1 MTLTIPDVENWQPE
15 QLSAA
20 GALAERMSQGL
31 DTAVGKGA
39 DDTKAL
45 ADAKQWSGSAGDA
58 ASARMQTEK
67 IRASAVS
74 AALLELK
81 TAFTTQVQNLTE
93 ARAKVLRLRDD
104 ALNQTPPFD
113 VAPNG
118 TVDAKTRIDYLRS
131 HADKADVEGLVFE
144 EALQAA
150 SRTWELTNAL
160 KTANDV
166 ANQAK
171 TQVEGAVGKL
181 DAAFAGLGEPGSGV
195 PTVPT
200 TPAAT
205 APVAASGTPVAAP
218 SSHQSS
224 QLTSGHHNSGTP
236 GNHNSGTPGNHN
248 SGTPGI
254 SSDTPYHGG
263 PSSSAPTGPMPT
275 GEVAQWIA
283 EAKQKLI
290 AMGYDPAEIDERAIA
305 LIIEHE
311 SAGNPYAENRW
322 DSNWVAG
329 HPSKGLMQ
337 TIDST
342 FDAYKAPGHDDI
354 WNPVDNIIAG
364 VRYSIDRY
372 GSLGNVPGVAAVNSG
387 GAYQGY

>member
-15 QLSAA
+15 QLTAA

-45 ADAKQWSGSAGDA
+45 ADAKQWSGAAGDA
-58 ASARMQTEK
+58 ANARMQTEK
-67 IRASAVS
+67 TRASAVS

-93 ARAKVLRLRDD
+93 AKAKVLSLRDD

-131 HADKADVEGLVFE
+131 HADKADVEGLVFQ

-160 KTANDV
+160 KTADDV

-181 DAAFAGLGEPGSGV
+181 EAAFAGLGEPAANV
-195 PTVPT
+195 PAAPT
-200 TPAAT
+200 APAAT
-205 APVAASGTPVAAP
+205 APAATSGTPVAAP
-218 SSHQSS
+218 SSHHSS
-224 QLTSGHHNSGTP
+224 QLTSGHNSGSPHGTS
-236 GNHNSGTPGNHN
+236 SG
-248 SGTPGI
+248 
-254 SSDTPYHGG
+254 TPYHGS
-263 PSSSAPTGPMPT
+263 PSSSAPSGPMPT
-275 GEVAQWIA
+275 GDVAQWIA
-283 EAKQKLI
+283 QAKQKLI
-290 AMGYDPAEIDERAIA
+290 AMGYNPADIDERAIA

-342 FDAYKAPGHDDI
+342 FNAYKAPGHDDI

>member
-1 MTLTIPDVENWQPE
+1 MTLTIPDVANWQPE

-20 GALAERMSQGL
+20 GGLAEQMSRGL
-31 DTAVGKGA
+31 DTAVAKGA
-39 DDTKAL
+39 DDTLAL
-45 ADAKQWSGSAGDA
+45 AEAKMWSGSAGDA
-58 ASARMQTEK
+58 ANARMQTEK
-67 IRASAVS
+67 TRASAVS

-81 TAFTTQVQNLTE
+81 TALTAQVQNLIE
-93 ARAKVLRLRDD
+93 ARAKVLSLRDD
-104 ALNQTPPFD
+104 ALNQSPPFD

-118 TVDAKTRIDYLRS
+118 TVDAKTRIDHLRA
-131 HADKADVEGLVFE
+131 HADKADVEGLIFQ

-160 KTANDV
+160 KTAEDV
-166 ANQAK
+166 ADQAE
-171 TQVEGAVGKL
+171 TQVEGAVAKL
-181 DAAFAGLGEPGSGV
+181 EAAFAGLGEPSANV
-195 PTVPT
+195 PAAAPT
-200 TPAAT
+200 APAAT
-205 APVAASGTPVAAP
+205 VPASTSGTPVASP
-218 SSHQSS
+218 SSERPS
-224 QLTSGHHNSGTP
+224 QLMSGYNSD
-236 GNHNSGTPGNHN
+236 SGSS
-248 SGTPGI
+248 SG
-254 SSDTPYHGG
+254 TPYHGG
-263 PSSSAPTGPMPT
+263 PSSSAPTGPLPS
-275 GEVAQWIA
+275 GDVARWIA

-290 AMGYDPAEIDERAIA
+290 AMGYAPEDIDERAIA
-305 LIIEHE
+305 LIIQHE

-342 FDAYKAPGHDDI
+342 FNAYKAPGHDDV

>member
-15 QLSAA
+15 QLTAA

-45 ADAKQWSGSAGDA
+45 ADAKQWSGAAGDA
-58 ASARMQTEK
+58 ANARMQTEK
-67 IRASAVS
+67 TRASAVS

-93 ARAKVLRLRDD
+93 AKAKVLSLRDD

-131 HADKADVEGLVFE
+131 HADKADVEGLVFQ

-160 KTANDV
+160 KTADDV

-171 TQVEGAVGKL
+171 TQVESAVGKL
-181 DAAFAGLGEPGSGV
+181 EAAFAGLGEPAANV
-195 PTVPT
+195 PAAPT
-200 TPAAT
+200 APAAT
-205 APVAASGTPVAAP
+205 APAATSGTPVAAP
-218 SSHQSS
+218 SSHHSS
-224 QLTSGHHNSGTP
+224 QLTSGHNSGSPHGTS
-236 GNHNSGTPGNHN
+236 SG
-248 SGTPGI
+248 
-254 SSDTPYHGG
+254 TPYHGS
-263 PSSSAPTGPMPT
+263 PSSSAPSGPMPT
-275 GEVAQWIA
+275 GDVAQWIA
-283 EAKQKLI
+283 QAKQKLI
-290 AMGYDPAEIDERAIA
+290 AMGYNPADIDERAIA

-342 FDAYKAPGHDDI
+342 FNAYKAPGHDDI

>member
-1 MTLTIPDVENWQPE
+1 MTLTIPDVENWQAE
-15 QLSAA
+15 QLTAA

-45 ADAKQWSGSAGDA
+45 ADAKQWSGAAGDA
-58 ASARMQTEK
+58 ANARMQTEK
-67 IRASAVS
+67 TRASAVS

-93 ARAKVLRLRDD
+93 AKAKVLSLCDD
-104 ALNQTPPFD
+104 AVNQTPPFD

-131 HADKADVEGLVFE
+131 HADKADVEGLVFQ

-160 KTANDV
+160 KTADDV

-181 DAAFAGLGEPGSGV
+181 EAAFAGLGEPAANV
-195 PTVPT
+195 PAAPT
-200 TPAAT
+200 APAAT
-205 APVAASGTPVAAP
+205 APAATSGTPVAAP
-218 SSHQSS
+218 SSHHSS
-224 QLTSGHHNSGTP
+224 QLTSGHNSGSSHGTS
-236 GNHNSGTPGNHN
+236 SG
-248 SGTPGI
+248 
-254 SSDTPYHGG
+254 TPYHGS
-263 PSSSAPTGPMPT
+263 PSSSAPSSPMPT
-275 GEVAQWIA
+275 GDVAQWIA
-283 EAKQKLI
+283 QAKQKLI
-290 AMGYDPAEIDERAIA
+290 AMGYNPADIDERAIA

-342 FDAYKAPGHDDI
+342 FNAYKAPGHDDI

>member
-31 DTAVGKGA
+31 DNAVGKGA

-45 ADAKQWSGSAGDA
+45 ADTKQWSGSAGDA
-58 ASARMQTEK
+58 ANARMQTEK
-67 IRASAVS
+67 TRASAVS

-81 TAFTTQVQNLTE
+81 TALTTQVQNLTE
-93 ARAKVLRLRDD
+93 AKAKVLSLRDD

-118 TVDAKTRIDYLRS
+118 TVDARARIDYLRA
-131 HADKADVEGLVFE
+131 HADKADVEGLVFQ

-160 KTANDV
+160 KTAEDV
-166 ANQAK
+166 ANRAE
-171 TQVEGAVGKL
+171 TQVDGAAGKL
-181 DAAFAGLGEPGSGV
+181 EAAFAGLGEPSANV
-195 PTVPT
+195 PAAPAAPAAT

-205 APVAASGTPVAAP
+205 SGTPVSAP
-218 SSHQSS
+218 SPDRSS
-224 QLTSGHHNSGTP
+224 QLMSGHHDSGTSHGTSSGTP
-236 GNHNSGTPGNHN
+236 
-248 SGTPGI
+248 
-254 SSDTPYHGG
+254 YLGG
-263 PSSSAPTGPMPT
+263 PSSSAPTGPLPS
-275 GEVAQWIA
+275 GDVARWIA

-290 AMGYDPAEIDERAIA
+290 AMGYDPADIDERAIA

-342 FDAYKAPGHDDI
+342 FNAYKAPGHDDV

>member
-31 DTAVGKGA
+31 DNAVGKGA
-39 DDTKAL
+39 DETKAL
-45 ADAKQWSGSAGDA
+45 ADTKQWSGSAGDA
-58 ASARMQTEK
+58 ANARMQTEK
-67 IRASAVS
+67 TRASAVS

-81 TAFTTQVQNLTE
+81 TALTTQVQNLTE
-93 ARAKVLRLRDD
+93 AKAKVLNLRDD

-118 TVDAKTRIDYLRS
+118 TVDAKTRIDYLRA
-131 HADKADVEGLVFE
+131 HADKADVEGLVFQ

-160 KTANDV
+160 KTAEDV
-166 ANQAK
+166 ANRAE
-171 TQVEGAVGKL
+171 TQVDGAAGKL
-181 DAAFAGLGEPGSGV
+181 EAAFAGLGEPSANV
-195 PTVPT
+195 PAAPTAPAAT

-205 APVAASGTPVAAP
+205 SGAPVSAP
-218 SSHQSS
+218 SPDRSS
-224 QLTSGHHNSGTP
+224 QLMSGHNDPGTSHGTSSG
-236 GNHNSGTPGNHN
+236 
-248 SGTPGI
+248 
-254 SSDTPYHGG
+254 TPYHGG
-263 PSSSAPTGPMPT
+263 PSSSAPTGPLPS
-275 GEVAQWIA
+275 GDVARWIA

-290 AMGYDPAEIDERAIA
+290 AMGYDPADIDERAIA

-342 FDAYKAPGHDDI
+342 FNAYKAPGHDDV

>member
-1 MTLTIPDVENWQPE
+1 MTLTIPDVANWQPE

-20 GALAERMSQGL
+20 GGLAEQMSQGL
-31 DTAVGKGA
+31 DTAVAKGA
-39 DDTKAL
+39 DDTLAL
-45 ADAKQWSGSAGDA
+45 AEAKKWSGAAGDA
-58 ASARMQTEK
+58 ANARMQTEK
-67 IRASAVS
+67 TRASAVS

-81 TAFTTQVQNLTE
+81 TALTAQVQNLTE
-93 ARAKVLRLRDD
+93 ARAKVLSLRDD

-118 TVDAKTRIDYLRS
+118 TVDAKTRIDRLRA
-131 HADKADVEGLVFE
+131 HADKADVEGLVFQ

-160 KTANDV
+160 KTAEDV
-166 ANQAK
+166 ADQAK
-171 TQVEGAVGKL
+171 TQVESAAAKL
-181 DAAFAGLGEPGSGV
+181 EAAFAGLGEPSANV
-195 PTVPT
+195 
-200 TPAAT
+200 PAAPT
-205 APVAASGTPVAAP
+205 APVATAPASTSGTPVASP
-218 SSHQSS
+218 SADRPS
-224 QLTSGHHNSGTP
+224 QLMSGYGNSD
-236 GNHNSGTPGNHN
+236 SG
-248 SGTPGI
+248 
-254 SSDTPYHGG
+254 SSYHGG
-263 PSSSAPTGPMPT
+263 PSSSAPTGPLPS
-275 GEVAQWIA
+275 GDVARWIA

-290 AMGYDPAEIDERAIA
+290 AMGYAPEDIDERAIA
-305 LIIEHE
+305 LIIQHE

-342 FDAYKAPGHDDI
+342 FSAYKAPGHDDI

>member
-31 DTAVGKGA
+31 DNAVGKGA

-45 ADAKQWSGSAGDA
+45 ADTKQWSGSAGDA
-58 ASARMQTEK
+58 ANARMQTEK
-67 IRASAVS
+67 TRASAVS

-81 TAFTTQVQNLTE
+81 TALTTQVQNLTE
-93 ARAKVLRLRDD
+93 AKAKVLSLRDD

-118 TVDAKTRIDYLRS
+118 TVDAKTRIDYLRA
-131 HADKADVEGLVFE
+131 HADKADVEGLVFQ

-160 KTANDV
+160 KTAEDV
-166 ANQAK
+166 ANRAE
-171 TQVEGAVGKL
+171 TQVDGAAGKL
-181 DAAFAGLGEPGSGV
+181 EAAFAGLGEPSANV
-195 PTVPT
+195 PAAPTVPAAT
-200 TPAAT
+200 TPAAASG
-205 APVAASGTPVAAP
+205 APVSAP
-218 SSHQSS
+218 SPDRSS
-224 QLTSGHHNSGTP
+224 QLMSGHNDSGTSH
-236 GNHNSGTPGNHN
+236 GTSSG
-248 SGTPGI
+248 
-254 SSDTPYHGG
+254 TPYHGG
-263 PSSSAPTGPMPT
+263 PSSSAPTGPLPS
-275 GEVAQWIA
+275 GDVARWIA

-290 AMGYDPAEIDERAIA
+290 AMGYDPADIDERAIA

-342 FDAYKAPGHDDI
+342 FNAYKAPGHDDV

>member
-31 DTAVGKGA
+31 DNAVGKGA

-45 ADAKQWSGSAGDA
+45 ADTKQWSGSAGDA
-58 ASARMQTEK
+58 ANARMQAEK
-67 IRASAVS
+67 TRASAVS

-81 TAFTTQVQNLTE
+81 TALTTQVQNLTE
-93 ARAKVLRLRDD
+93 AKAKVLSLRDD

-118 TVDAKTRIDYLRS
+118 TVDAKTRIDYLRA
-131 HADKADVEGLVFE
+131 HADKADVEGLVFQ

-160 KTANDV
+160 KTAEDV
-166 ANQAK
+166 ANRAE
-171 TQVEGAVGKL
+171 TQVDGAAGKL
-181 DAAFAGLGEPGSGV
+181 EAAFAGLGEPSANV
-195 PTVPT
+195 PAAPTVPAAT
-200 TPAAT
+200 TPAAASG
-205 APVAASGTPVAAP
+205 APVSAP
-218 SSHQSS
+218 SPDRSS
-224 QLTSGHHNSGTP
+224 QLMSGHNDSGTSH
-236 GNHNSGTPGNHN
+236 GTSSG
-248 SGTPGI
+248 
-254 SSDTPYHGG
+254 TPYHGG
-263 PSSSAPTGPMPT
+263 PSSSAPTGPLPS
-275 GEVAQWIA
+275 GDVARWIA

-290 AMGYDPAEIDERAIA
+290 AMGYDPADIDERAIA

-342 FDAYKAPGHDDI
+342 FNAYKAPGHDDV

>member
-1 MTLTIPDVENWQPE
+1 MTLTIPDVENWQPDL
-15 QLSAA
+15 LSAA

-31 DTAVGKGA
+31 DNAVGKGA

-45 ADAKQWSGSAGDA
+45 ADARQWSGAAGDA
-58 ASARMQTEK
+58 ANARMQTEK
-67 IRASAVS
+67 TRASAVS

-93 ARAKVLRLRDD
+93 AKAKVLSLRDD

-118 TVDAKTRIDYLRS
+118 TVDAKTRIDYLRA
-131 HADKADVEGLVFE
+131 HADKADVDGLVFQ

-160 KTANDV
+160 KTAEDV
-166 ANQAK
+166 ALQAR
-171 TQVEGAVGKL
+171 TQVEGAAGKL
-181 DAAFAGLGEPGSGV
+181 EAAFAGLGEPSANV
-195 PTVPT
+195 PSAPT

-205 APVAASGTPVAAP
+205 TPAATTPAATSGTPVAAP
-218 SSHQSS
+218 SSDRPS
-224 QLTSGHHNSGTP
+224 QLMSGHNNSG
-236 GNHNSGTPGNHN
+236 SSYGTP
-248 SGTPGI
+248 
-254 SSDTPYHGG
+254 YQGG
-263 PSSSAPTGPMPT
+263 PSASAPTGPLPS
-275 GEVAQWIA
+275 GDVARWIA

-290 AMGYDPAEIDERAIA
+290 AMGYDPASINERAIA
-305 LIIEHE
+305 LIIQHE

-342 FDAYKAPGHDDI
+342 FNAYKAPGHEDI
-354 WNPVDNIIAG
+354 WNPVDNIVAG

>member
-15 QLSAA
+15 RLSAA
-20 GALAERMSQGL
+20 GGLAERISQGL

-45 ADAKQWSGSAGDA
+45 ADAKKWSGTAGDA
-58 ASARMQTEK
+58 ANARMQTEK
-67 IRASAVS
+67 TRASAVS

-81 TAFTTQVQNLTE
+81 TALTTQVQNL
-93 ARAKVLRLRDD
+93 ADAKAKVLSLRDD

-113 VAPNG
+113 VAPDG
-118 TVDAKTRIDYLRS
+118 TVGAKTRIDYLRA
-131 HADKADVEGLVFE
+131 HADKADIDGLVFQ

-160 KTANDV
+160 KTAEDV
-166 ANQAK
+166 AAQAR
-171 TQVEGAVGKL
+171 TQVEGAAGKL
-181 DAAFAGLGEPGSGV
+181 EAAFAGLGEPSANV
-195 PTVPT
+195 PTAPT

-205 APVAASGTPVAAP
+205 APAATSGAPVAAP
-218 SSHQSS
+218 SSDRPSR
-224 QLTSGHHNSGTP
+224 LMSGHNDSGSSYGTSSGTP
-236 GNHNSGTPGNHN
+236 
-248 SGTPGI
+248 
-254 SSDTPYHGG
+254 YQGG
-263 PSSSAPTGPMPT
+263 PSSSAPTGPLPS
-275 GEVAQWIA
+275 GDVARWIA

-290 AMGYDPAEIDERAIA
+290 AMGYDPATIDERAIA
-305 LIIEHE
+305 LIIQHE

-342 FDAYKAPGHDDI
+342 FNAYKAPGHDDI

>member
-31 DTAVGKGA
+31 DNAVGKGA

-45 ADAKQWSGSAGDA
+45 ADTKQWSGSAGDA
-58 ASARMQTEK
+58 ANARMQTEK
-67 IRASAVS
+67 TRASAVS

-81 TAFTTQVQNLTE
+81 TALTTQVQNLTE
-93 ARAKVLRLRDD
+93 AKAKVLSLRDD

-118 TVDAKTRIDYLRS
+118 TVDARTRIDYLRA
-131 HADKADVEGLVFE
+131 HADKADVEGLVFQ

-160 KTANDV
+160 KTAEDV
-166 ANQAK
+166 ANRAE
-171 TQVEGAVGKL
+171 TQVDGAAGKL
-181 DAAFAGLGEPGSGV
+181 EAAFAGLGEPSANV
-195 PTVPT
+195 PAAPTAPAAT

-205 APVAASGTPVAAP
+205 SGAPVSAP
-218 SSHQSS
+218 SPDRSS
-224 QLTSGHHNSGTP
+224 QLMSGHNDSGTSH
-236 GNHNSGTPGNHN
+236 GTSSG
-248 SGTPGI
+248 
-254 SSDTPYHGG
+254 TPYHGG
-263 PSSSAPTGPMPT
+263 PSSSAPTGPLPS
-275 GEVAQWIA
+275 GDVARWIA

-290 AMGYDPAEIDERAIA
+290 AMGYDPADIDERAIA

-342 FDAYKAPGHDDI
+342 FNAYKAPGHDDV

>member
-31 DTAVGKGA
+31 DNAVGKGA

-45 ADAKQWSGSAGDA
+45 ADTKQWSGSAGDA
-58 ASARMQTEK
+58 ANARMQTEK
-67 IRASAVS
+67 TRASAVS

-81 TAFTTQVQNLTE
+81 TALTTQVQNLTE
-93 ARAKVLRLRDD
+93 AKAKVLSLRDD

-118 TVDAKTRIDYLRS
+118 TVDAKTRIDYLRA
-131 HADKADVEGLVFE
+131 HADKADVEGLVFQ
-144 EALQAA
+144 EALHAA

-160 KTANDV
+160 KTAEDV
-166 ANQAK
+166 ANRAE
-171 TQVEGAVGKL
+171 TQVDGAAGKL
-181 DAAFAGLGEPGSGV
+181 EAAFAGLGEPGANV
-195 PTVPT
+195 PAAPTAPAAT

-205 APVAASGTPVAAP
+205 SGTPVSAP
-218 SSHQSS
+218 SPDRSS
-224 QLTSGHHNSGTP
+224 QLMSGHNDSGASHGTSSGT
-236 GNHNSGTPGNHN
+236 S
-248 SGTPGI
+248 
-254 SSDTPYHGG
+254 YHGG
-263 PSSSAPTGPMPT
+263 PSSSAPTGPLPS
-275 GEVAQWIA
+275 GDVARWIA

-290 AMGYDPAEIDERAIA
+290 AMGYDPADIDERAIA

-342 FDAYKAPGHDDI
+342 FNAYKAPGHDDV

>member
-15 QLSAA
+15 QLTAA

-45 ADAKQWSGSAGDA
+45 ADAKQWSGAAGDA
-58 ASARMQTEK
+58 ANARMQTEK
-67 IRASAVS
+67 TRASAVS
-74 AALLELK
+74 AALLEVK

-93 ARAKVLRLRDD
+93 AKAKVLSLRDD

-118 TVDAKTRIDYLRS
+118 TVDARTRIDYLRS
-131 HADKADVEGLVFE
+131 HADKADVEGLVFQ

-160 KTANDV
+160 KTADDV

-181 DAAFAGLGEPGSGV
+181 EAAFAGLGEPAANAPAT
-195 PTVPT
+195 PTAPAT
-200 TPAAT
+200 APAAT
-205 APVAASGTPVAAP
+205 SGTPVAAP
-218 SSHQSS
+218 SSHHSS
-224 QLTSGHHNSGTP
+224 QLTSGHNSGSPHGTS
-236 GNHNSGTPGNHN
+236 SG
-248 SGTPGI
+248 
-254 SSDTPYHGG
+254 TPYHGS
-263 PSSSAPTGPMPT
+263 PSSSAPSGPMPT
-275 GEVAQWIA
+275 GDVAQWIA
-283 EAKQKLI
+283 QAKQKLI
-290 AMGYDPAEIDERAIA
+290 AMGYNPADIDERAIA

-342 FDAYKAPGHDDI
+342 FNAYKAPGHDDI

>member
-1 MTLTIPDVENWQPE
+1 MTLTIPDVANWQPE

-20 GALAERMSQGL
+20 GGLAEQMSQGL

-39 DDTKAL
+39 DDTRAL
-45 ADAKQWSGSAGDA
+45 ADANKWSGSAGDA
-58 ASARMQTEK
+58 ANARMQTEK
-67 IRASAVS
+67 TRASAVS

-81 TAFTTQVQNLTE
+81 TALTAQVQNLIE
-93 ARAKVLRLRDD
+93 ARAKVLSLRDD

-118 TVDAKTRIDYLRS
+118 TVDAKTRIDYLRA
-131 HADKADVEGLVFE
+131 HADKADVEGLVFQ

-150 SRTWELTNAL
+150 TRTWELTNAL
-160 KTANDV
+160 KTAEDV

-171 TQVEGAVGKL
+171 IQVEGAVGKL
-181 DAAFAGLGEPGSGV
+181 EAAFAGLGEPSANV
-195 PTVPT
+195 PAAPTV
-200 TPAAT
+200 PAAT
-205 APVAASGTPVAAP
+205 APVSTSATPVASPSSDRPSQLMSGQNNSGSSSGTP
-218 SSHQSS
+218 
-224 QLTSGHHNSGTP
+224 
-236 GNHNSGTPGNHN
+236 
-248 SGTPGI
+248 
-254 SSDTPYHGG
+254 YYGG
-263 PSSSAPTGPMPT
+263 PSSSAPTGPLPS
-275 GEVAQWIA
+275 GDVARWIS

-290 AMGYDPAEIDERAIA
+290 AMGYAPEDIDERAIA
-305 LIIEHE
+305 LIIQHE

-342 FDAYKAPGHDDI
+342 FSAYKAPGHDDI

>member
-15 QLSAA
+15 QLTAA

-45 ADAKQWSGSAGDA
+45 ADAKQWSGAAGDA
-58 ASARMQTEK
+58 ANARMQTEK
-67 IRASAVS
+67 TRASAVS

-93 ARAKVLRLRDD
+93 AKAKVLSLRDD

-131 HADKADVEGLVFE
+131 HADKADVEGLVFQ

-160 KTANDV
+160 KTADDV

-181 DAAFAGLGEPGSGV
+181 EAAFAGLGEPAANV
-195 PTVPT
+195 PAAPT
-200 TPAAT
+200 APAAT
-205 APVAASGTPVAAP
+205 APAATSGTPVAAP
-218 SSHQSS
+218 SSHHSS
-224 QLTSGHHNSGTP
+224 QLASGHNSGSPHGTS
-236 GNHNSGTPGNHN
+236 SG
-248 SGTPGI
+248 
-254 SSDTPYHGG
+254 TPYHGS
-263 PSSSAPTGPMPT
+263 PSSSAPSGPMPT
-275 GEVAQWIA
+275 GDVAQWIA
-283 EAKQKLI
+283 QAKQKLI
-290 AMGYDPAEIDERAIA
+290 AMGYDPADIDERAIA

-342 FDAYKAPGHDDI
+342 FNAYKAPGHDDI

>member
-1 MTLTIPDVENWQPE
+1 MTLTISDVANWQPE

-20 GALAERMSQGL
+20 GELAGTMSQGL
-31 DTAVGKGA
+31 DTAVGKGV
-39 DDTKAL
+39 DDTGTL
-45 ADAKQWSGSAGDA
+45 GDAKQWSGSAGDA
-58 ASARMQTEK
+58 ANARMQTEK
-67 IRASAVS
+67 TRASAVS

-81 TAFTTQVQNLTE
+81 TAFTAQVQNLTE
-93 ARAKVLRLRDD
+93 AKAKVLRLRDD
-104 ALNQTPPFD
+104 ALNQTPPFE
-113 VAPNG
+113 VAANG
-118 TVDAKTRIDYLRS
+118 AVDAKGRIAYLRE
-131 HADKADVEGLVFE
+131 HADKADVEGLVFQ

-160 KTANDV
+160 KTAHDV
-166 ANQAK
+166 ADQAR

-181 DAAFAGLGEPGSGV
+181 ETAFAGLGEPSSNV
-195 PTVPT
+195 PA
-200 TPAAT
+200 PAAT
-205 APVAASGTPVAAP
+205 APASTAGPPAADQSSNRPSQLMSGHHGNSGSPHGTSSGTP
-218 SSHQSS
+218 H
-224 QLTSGHHNSGTP
+224 
-236 GNHNSGTPGNHN
+236 
-248 SGTPGI
+248 
-254 SSDTPYHGG
+254 HGG
-263 PSSSAPTGPMPT
+263 LGPSAPTGPLPS
-275 GEVAQWIA
+275 GDVARWIA

-290 AMGYDPAEIDERAIA
+290 AMGYDPEDIDERAIA
-305 LIIEHE
+305 LIIQHE

-342 FDAYKAPGHDDI
+342 FNSYKAPGHGDI

-372 GSLGNVPGVAAVNSG
+372 GSLASVPGVAAVNSG

>member
-1 MTLTIPDVENWQPE
+1 
-15 QLSAA
+15 
-20 GALAERMSQGL
+20 
-31 DTAVGKGA
+31 
-39 DDTKAL
+39 
-45 ADAKQWSGSAGDA
+45 
-58 ASARMQTEK
+58 
-67 IRASAVS
+67 
-74 AALLELK
+74 
-81 TAFTTQVQNLTE
+81 
-93 ARAKVLRLRDD
+93 
-104 ALNQTPPFD
+104 
-113 VAPNG
+113 APNG

-131 HADKADVEGLVFE
+131 HADKADVEGLVFQ

-160 KTANDV
+160 KTADDV

-181 DAAFAGLGEPGSGV
+181 EAAFAGLGEPGSGV
-195 PTVPT
+195 PAAPT

-205 APVAASGTPVAAP
+205 APAAASGTPVAAP

-224 QLTSGHHNSGTP
+224 QSHRSSQLMSGHNDSGT
-236 GNHNSGTPGNHN
+236 HGT
-248 SGTPGI
+248 SSSTPH
-254 SSDTPYHGG
+254 HGG

-322 DSNWVAG
+322 DSNWMAG

-342 FDAYKAPGHDDI
+342 FNAYKAPGHDDV

>member
-15 QLSAA
+15 QLTAA

-45 ADAKQWSGSAGDA
+45 VDGKQWSGAAGDA
-58 ASARMQTEK
+58 ANTRMQTEK
-67 IRASAVS
+67 TRASAVS

-93 ARAKVLRLRDD
+93 AKAKVLSLRDD

-131 HADKADVEGLVFE
+131 HADKADVEGLVFQ

-160 KTANDV
+160 KTADDV

-181 DAAFAGLGEPGSGV
+181 EAAFAGLGEPAANV
-195 PTVPT
+195 PAAPT
-200 TPAAT
+200 APAAT
-205 APVAASGTPVAAP
+205 APAATSGTPVAAP

-224 QLTSGHHNSGTP
+224 QLTSGHNSGSSHGTS
-236 GNHNSGTPGNHN
+236 SG
-248 SGTPGI
+248 
-254 SSDTPYHGG
+254 TPYHGS
-263 PSSSAPTGPMPT
+263 PSSSAPSGPMPT
-275 GEVAQWIA
+275 GDVAQWIA
-283 EAKQKLI
+283 QAKQKLI
-290 AMGYDPAEIDERAIA
+290 AMGYNPADIDERAIA

-342 FDAYKAPGHDDI
+342 FNAYKAPGHDDV

>member
-1 MTLTIPDVENWQPE
+1 MTLSIPDVENWQPE

-31 DTAVGKGA
+31 DNAVGKGA

-45 ADAKQWSGSAGDA
+45 ADTKQWSGSAGDA
-58 ASARMQTEK
+58 ANARMQTEK
-67 IRASAVS
+67 TRASAVS

-81 TAFTTQVQNLTE
+81 TALTTQVQNLTE
-93 ARAKVLRLRDD
+93 AKAKVLSLRDD

-118 TVDAKTRIDYLRS
+118 TVDAKTRIDYLRA
-131 HADKADVEGLVFE
+131 HADKADVEGLVFQ

-160 KTANDV
+160 KTAEDV
-166 ANQAK
+166 ANRAE
-171 TQVEGAVGKL
+171 TQVDGAAGKL
-181 DAAFAGLGEPGSGV
+181 EAAFAGLGEPSANV
-195 PTVPT
+195 PAAPTAPAAT

-205 APVAASGTPVAAP
+205 SGTPVSAP
-218 SSHQSS
+218 SPDRSS
-224 QLTSGHHNSGTP
+224 QLMSGHNDSGTSH
-236 GNHNSGTPGNHN
+236 GTSSG
-248 SGTPGI
+248 
-254 SSDTPYHGG
+254 TPYHGG
-263 PSSSAPTGPMPT
+263 PSSSAPTGPLPS
-275 GEVAQWIA
+275 GDVARWIA

-290 AMGYDPAEIDERAIA
+290 AMGYDPADIDERAIA

-342 FDAYKAPGHDDI
+342 FNAYKAPGHDDV

>member
-1 MTLTIPDVENWQPE
+1 MSLTIPDVENWQPE
-15 QLSAA
+15 QLTAA

-45 ADAKQWSGSAGDA
+45 ADAKQWSGAAGDA
-58 ASARMQTEK
+58 ANARMQTEK
-67 IRASAVS
+67 TRASAVS

-93 ARAKVLRLRDD
+93 AKAKVLSLRDD
-104 ALNQTPPFD
+104 ASNQTPPFD

-131 HADKADVEGLVFE
+131 HADKADVEGLVFQ

-160 KTANDV
+160 KTADDV

-181 DAAFAGLGEPGSGV
+181 EAAFAGLGEPAANV
-195 PTVPT
+195 PAAPT
-200 TPAAT
+200 APAAT
-205 APVAASGTPVAAP
+205 APAATSGTPVAAP
-218 SSHQSS
+218 SSHHSS
-224 QLTSGHHNSGTP
+224 QLTSGHNSGSPHGTS
-236 GNHNSGTPGNHN
+236 SG
-248 SGTPGI
+248 
-254 SSDTPYHGG
+254 TPYHGG
-263 PSSSAPTGPMPT
+263 PSSSAPSGPMPT
-275 GEVAQWIA
+275 GDVAQWIA
-283 EAKQKLI
+283 QAKQKLI
-290 AMGYDPAEIDERAIA
+290 AMGYNPADLDERAIA

-342 FDAYKAPGHDDI
+342 FNAYKAPGHDDI

>member
-31 DTAVGKGA
+31 DNAVGKGA

-45 ADAKQWSGSAGDA
+45 ADTKQWSGSAGDA
-58 ASARMQTEK
+58 ANARMQIEK
-67 IRASAVS
+67 TRASAVS
-74 AALLELK
+74 DALLELK
-81 TAFTTQVQNLTE
+81 TALTTQVQNLTE
-93 ARAKVLRLRDD
+93 AKAKVLSLRDD

-118 TVDAKTRIDYLRS
+118 TVDAKTRIDYLRA
-131 HADKADVEGLVFE
+131 HADKADVEGLVFQ

-160 KTANDV
+160 KTAEDV
-166 ANQAK
+166 ANRAE
-171 TQVEGAVGKL
+171 TQVDGAAGKL
-181 DAAFAGLGEPGSGV
+181 EAAFAGLGEPSANV
-195 PTVPT
+195 PAAPTAPAAT

-205 APVAASGTPVAAP
+205 SGAPASAP
-218 SSHQSS
+218 SPDRSS
-224 QLTSGHHNSGTP
+224 QLMSGHNDSGTSH
-236 GNHNSGTPGNHN
+236 GTSSG
-248 SGTPGI
+248 
-254 SSDTPYHGG
+254 TPYHGG
-263 PSSSAPTGPMPT
+263 PSSSAPTGPLPS
-275 GEVAQWIA
+275 GDVARWIA

-290 AMGYDPAEIDERAIA
+290 AMGYDPADIDERAIA

-342 FDAYKAPGHDDI
+342 FDAYKAPGHDDV

>member
-20 GALAERMSQGL
+20 GALAGRMSQGL
-31 DTAVGKGA
+31 DTAVAKGA

-45 ADAKQWSGSAGDA
+45 SDAKQWSGSAGDA
-58 ASARMQTEK
+58 ANARMQTEK
-67 IRASAVS
+67 TRASAVS
-74 AALLELK
+74 AALLELQ
-81 TAFTTQVQNLTE
+81 TALTALVQNLTD
-93 ARAKVLRLRDD
+93 AKAKVLSLRDD

-118 TVDAKTRIDYLRS
+118 TVDAKTRIDYLRG
-131 HADKADVEGLVFE
+131 HADKADVEGLVFQ

-160 KTANDV
+160 KSAEDV
-166 ANQAK
+166 AGQA
-171 TQVEGAVGKL
+171 TAQLEGAVGKL
-181 DAAFAGLGEPGSGV
+181 EAAFAGLGEPGANV
-195 PTVPT
+195 PAAPT
-200 TPAAT
+200 APAAT
-205 APVAASGTPVAAP
+205 APAAAPGAPVAAASP
-218 SSHQSS
+218 DRSS
-224 QLTSGHHNSGTP
+224 QLMSGHNNSHGTSSGT
-236 GNHNSGTPGNHN
+236 T
-248 SGTPGI
+248 
-254 SSDTPYHGG
+254 YQGG
-263 PSSSAPTGPMPT
+263 PSSSAPTGPLPS
-275 GEVAQWIA
+275 GDVARWIA

-290 AMGYDPAEIDERAIA
+290 AMGYDPAQIDERAIA

-342 FDAYKAPGHDDI
+342 FNAYKAPGHDDI

-372 GSLGNVPGVAAVNSG
+372 GSLGSVPGVAAVNSG

>member
-15 QLSAA
+15 QLTAA

-39 DDTKAL
+39 DATKAL
-45 ADAKQWSGSAGDA
+45 ADAKQWSGAAGDA
-58 ASARMQTEK
+58 ANARMQTEK
-67 IRASAVS
+67 TRASAVS

-93 ARAKVLRLRDD
+93 AKAKVLSLRDD

-131 HADKADVEGLVFE
+131 HADKADVEGLVFQ

-160 KTANDV
+160 KTADDV

-181 DAAFAGLGEPGSGV
+181 EAAFAGLGEPAANV
-195 PTVPT
+195 PAAPT
-200 TPAAT
+200 APAAT
-205 APVAASGTPVAAP
+205 APAATSGTPVAAP
-218 SSHQSS
+218 SSHHSS
-224 QLTSGHHNSGTP
+224 QLTSGHNSGSPHGTS
-236 GNHNSGTPGNHN
+236 SG
-248 SGTPGI
+248 
-254 SSDTPYHGG
+254 TPYHGS
-263 PSSSAPTGPMPT
+263 PSSSAPSGPMPT
-275 GEVAQWIA
+275 GDVAQWIA
-283 EAKQKLI
+283 QAKQKLI
-290 AMGYDPAEIDERAIA
+290 AMGYNPADIDERAIA

-342 FDAYKAPGHDDI
+342 FNAYKAPGHDDI

>member
-31 DTAVGKGA
+31 DTAVGKGT

-45 ADAKQWSGSAGDA
+45 ADTKQWSGSAGDA
-58 ASARMQTEK
+58 ANARMQTEK
-67 IRASAVS
+67 TRASAVS

-81 TAFTTQVQNLTE
+81 TALTTQVQNLTE
-93 ARAKVLRLRDD
+93 AKTKVLSLRDD

-118 TVDAKTRIDYLRS
+118 TVDAKTRIDYLRA
-131 HADKADVEGLVFE
+131 HADKADVEGLVFQ

-160 KTANDV
+160 KTAEDV
-166 ANQAK
+166 ANRAE
-171 TQVEGAVGKL
+171 TQVEGAAGKL
-181 DAAFAGLGEPGSGV
+181 EAAFAGLGEPSANV
-195 PTVPT
+195 PAAPT

-205 APVAASGTPVAAP
+205 TPAATSGTPVAAP
-218 SSHQSS
+218 SSDRSS
-224 QLTSGHHNSGTP
+224 QLMSGHNDSGTSH
-236 GNHNSGTPGNHN
+236 GTSSG
-248 SGTPGI
+248 
-254 SSDTPYHGG
+254 TPYHGG
-263 PSSSAPTGPMPT
+263 PSSSAPTGPLPS
-275 GEVAQWIA
+275 GDVARWIA
-283 EAKQKLI
+283 EAKQQLI
-290 AMGYDPAEIDERAIA
+290 AMGYDPADIDERAIA

-342 FDAYKAPGHDDI
+342 FNAYKAPGHDDV

>member
-15 QLSAA
+15 QLTAA

-45 ADAKQWSGSAGDA
+45 ADAKQWSGAAGDA
-58 ASARMQTEK
+58 ANARMQTEK
-67 IRASAVS
+67 TRASAVS

-93 ARAKVLRLRDD
+93 AKAKVLSLRDD

-131 HADKADVEGLVFE
+131 HADKADVEGLVFQ

-160 KTANDV
+160 KTADDL

-181 DAAFAGLGEPGSGV
+181 EAAFAGLGEPAANV
-195 PTVPT
+195 PAAPT
-200 TPAAT
+200 APAAT
-205 APVAASGTPVAAP
+205 APAATSGTPVAAP
-218 SSHQSS
+218 SSHHSS
-224 QLTSGHHNSGTP
+224 QLTSGHNSGSPHGTS
-236 GNHNSGTPGNHN
+236 SG
-248 SGTPGI
+248 
-254 SSDTPYHGG
+254 TPYHGS
-263 PSSSAPTGPMPT
+263 PSSSAPSGPMPT
-275 GEVAQWIA
+275 GDVAQWIA
-283 EAKQKLI
+283 QAKQKLI
-290 AMGYDPAEIDERAIA
+290 AMGYNPADIDERAIA

-342 FDAYKAPGHDDI
+342 FNAYKAPGHDDI